1 MPARKRG
8 RRAQISGCHFSEGT
22 RPCRAGRTDS
32 HSDRSQAPQ
41 RLGAVWT
48 WQELVGTVALI
59 PFQSFKLPRRLP
71 VSGPRLPARGSH
83 VQATGTAADGSG
95 QCVLGRGS
103 NLEPEHKRDRRAGCL
118 RLTHSAAVFIGL
130 PSGGACAPGGRMTH
144 YGEGSK
150 Y

>member
-1 MPARKRG
+1 MRRYRG
-8 RRAQISGCHFSEGT
+8 VASQRGPVRVVLAGQTLT
-22 RPCRAGRTDS
+22 RTVHRP
-32 HSDRSQAPQ
+32 HK